1 MKKSLLALFALAAT
15 AFTADARVV
24 TTTMNGNATNPLVW
38 NCICIPMNGD
48 TIIINHALTLD
59 VDYGYTL
66 GAVQVN
72 AGGSITGNLN
82 TRILAVSGGYFL
94 NNGTV
99 NVAYIYHSAG
109 TFTNNG
115 TITCPRNLGVDVAAQ
130 LQNNGTLNVNDTLGV
145 NVNCM
150 LNNSGTINCPEIA
163 IAGTLN
169 NAGTV
174 SGDNLYNLGTVTHT
188 SGAINLNMSYYNDG
202 TTTTNSGLTIG
213 MDLLNSGTFVSNYYI
228 SAQSLYNG
236 DTISG
241 FAQFTNNA
249 MISIAD
255 DLWNWQTLDGT
266 GDFCVG
272 DSLLN
277 GGIVNGT
284 LDVCDVNGGTWW
296 DINIGSVAGTVTH
309 CSSSCTIGIEESSAQ
324 QMKLAPNPANDN
336 ITLSLQQDAE
346 YFVMITDVAG
356 RVVFEQTMNGR
367 QMVINTAAFSN
378 GLYTIRVTNEN
389 TNLASRFVKQ

>member
-1 MKKSLLALFALAAT
+1 MKKSLLTLFILT
-15 AFTADARVV
+15 VAFLSADARIV
-24 TTTMNGNATNPLVW
+24 TTTMNGNATNPLTW
-38 NCICIPMNGD
+38 NCLCIPMDGD
-48 TIIINHALTLD
+48 TIIVNHALTLD

-66 GAVQVN
+66 GGVQIN
-72 AGGSITGNLN
+72 AGGSVTGNLN
-82 TRILAVSGGYFL
+82 TRILAVGGGYFL

-115 TITCPRNLGVDVAAQ
+115 TITCPRNLGVDVTAQ

-145 NVNCM
+145 NTNCV
-150 LNNSGTINCPEIA
+150 LNNAGTINCPEVA

-169 NAGTV
+169 NSGTV

-188 SGAINLNMSYYNDG
+188 AGSITLNMSYYNDG
-202 TTTTNSGLTIG
+202 ASSINSNLSLG
-213 MDLLNSGTFVSNYYI
+213 MDLWNSGTFVSNYYI

-241 FAQFTNNA
+241 FALFTNNA
-249 MISIAD
+249 MMSVSD

-284 LDVCDVNGGTWW
+284 LDVCDVNGGVWW

-309 CSSSCTIGIEESSAQ
+309 CSSSCTIGMNENHAEEV
-324 QMKLAPNPANDN
+324 KLSPNPADEF
-336 ITLSLQQDAE
+336 ITLSMERDAD
-346 YFVMITDVAG
+346 YYVVITDVSG
-356 RVVFEQTMNGR
+356 RVVYESAMFGR
-367 QMVINTAAFSN
+367 QMQIATSGFSN
-378 GLYTIRVTNEN
+378 GLYTVRVVAESTIM
-389 TNLASRFVKQ
+389 TSRFVKQ